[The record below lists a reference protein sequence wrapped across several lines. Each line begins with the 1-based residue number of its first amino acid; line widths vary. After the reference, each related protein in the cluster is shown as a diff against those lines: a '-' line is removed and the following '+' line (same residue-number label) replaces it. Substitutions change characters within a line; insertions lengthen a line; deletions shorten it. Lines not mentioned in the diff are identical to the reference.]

1 MEEENSDVG
10 AELRG
15 KREGLF
21 MTQAEV
27 AEAVGTTQQTVARI
41 ERGETT
47 HSRFIG
53 KIRSYLDGRIG
64 GKSAPLSPSVVQTY
78 NLSRDGEIDAAIGVR
93 TQLHFADTAASV
105 YVIHVMAGV
114 RGPIGDLIFRPGD
127 QLVVDPQVTPRHFDW
142 CLFRESEVRGRIQL
156 YVDPAEMPPQMSV
169 EQLREWG
176 YAVAGSEGQQKF
188 HKIVARYIA

>member
-1 MEEENSDVG
+1 MEEENTNVG

-53 KIRSYLDGRIG
+53 KIQSYLDGRIG
-64 GKSAPLSPSVVQTY
+64 GKAAPLSPSVVQTY
-78 NLSRDGEIDAAIGVR
+78 NLNRDGEIDVAAGVR
-93 TQLHFADTAASV
+93 TQLHFADTSASV

-114 RGPIGDLIFRPGD
+114 RGPMGDLIFRPGD
-127 QLVVDPQVTPRHFDW
+127 QLVVDPLVTPRHFDW
-142 CLFRESEVRGRIQL
+142 CLVRESASRGRIQL
-156 YVDPAEMPPQMSV
+156 YVDPSEMPPQMST
-169 EQLREWG
+169 EQLRGWG
-176 YAVAGSEGQQKF
+176 YAVAGPEGHEKF